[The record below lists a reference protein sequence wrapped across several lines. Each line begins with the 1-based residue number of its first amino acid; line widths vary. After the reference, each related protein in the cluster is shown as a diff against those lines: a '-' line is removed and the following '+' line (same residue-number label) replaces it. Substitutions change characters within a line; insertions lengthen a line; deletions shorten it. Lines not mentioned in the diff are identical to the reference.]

1 MENEMFESSYVSE
14 LEVYENVDKAFDN
27 SYEIIMGL
35 KSFEDIMEE
44 QDECYLIFDVDDYSK
59 ISILEQ
65 LLEWYESEEEYE
77 KCSLLLEKINDEKN
91 IRKN

>member
-1 MENEMFESSYVSE
+1 MFESSYVSE

>member
-44 QDECYLIFDVDDYSK
+44 QDECYFIFDVDDYSK